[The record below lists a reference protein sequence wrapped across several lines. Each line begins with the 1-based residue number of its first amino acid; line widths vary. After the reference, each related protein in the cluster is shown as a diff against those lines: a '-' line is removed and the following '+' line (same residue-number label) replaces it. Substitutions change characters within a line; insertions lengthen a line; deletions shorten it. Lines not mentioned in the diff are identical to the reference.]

1 MQQPKSP
8 RPRRTLSLYSIIE
21 SLQRRLERQGL
32 SKDIVDLAVVNA
44 LASAARGAKA

>member
-1 MQQPKSP
+1 MRQPQNP
-8 RPRRTLSLYSIIE
+8 RPRRISLYSIIE

-32 SKDIVDLAVVNA
+32 STDVVDIAVVNA